1 MLLHLSQI
9 GDNEAVESFS
19 DVEVEQADTSA
30 DELLK
35 SNDALL
41 TVEAFSES
49 FGVAVGVTGAEIL
62 NGIWHWRQSTD
73 EVFGVVGTDLEACS
87 LASAVVTVWRL
98 LRCMRGQSAEHSD
111 ALPDN

>member
-9 GDNEAVESFS
+9 GDSEAVESFS
-19 DVEVEQADTSA
+19 DVDVEQADTSA
-30 DELLK
+30 DELLN

-41 TVEAFSES
+41 MVEAFSES

-73 EVFGVVGTDLEACS
+73 EVFGVVGTDFEACS
-87 LASAVVTVWRL
+87 VAWAMTVWRL
-98 LRCMRGQSAEHSD
+98 LRCARGQSAEHSVD
-111 ALPDN
+111 LPDN